1 MRDFIVVIQHCY
13 FCKHSV
19 KMSYELF
26 SKFFLTM
33 AFHIFLQSVRPLV
46 RAFRVAF
53 HVFQLVPSVITHFP
67 VWFSF
72 MFLRFSGHPE
82 PSGCIRKQAG
92 TFPHKKGCF
101 WHSSKLSAVKTDWA
115 KLDLE
120 GRTWHSYIS
129 DAILDSPKSFQNR
142 ARQFFLFTFLEVIAS
157 NEKNNISNWFTKVNY
172 LFSDMFF

>member
-1 MRDFIVVIQHCY
+1 MSDFIVVIQHCY

-26 SKFFLTM
+26 LKIFLTM

-46 RAFRVAF
+46 NVQGGVSWFSACSFSDNPFSCLVF
-53 HVFQLVPSVITHFP
+53 VHVFEV
-67 VWFSF
+67 
-72 MFLRFSGHPE
+72 SGHPE

-120 GRTWHSYIS
+120 GWTWHSYIS
-129 DAILDSPKSFQNR
+129 DVILDSRNSFQNR

-157 NEKNNISNWFTKVNY
+157 QEKNNISNWFTKVNY
-172 LFSDMFF
+172 LFCDMFF